1 MLHQVVYGMI
11 QWTAQRVGCKMLCYL
26 QHLAFQ
32 IKKTSS
38 LFGISEGQSAID
50 MSYINRKKKPS
61 LRLTKSLL
69 LKSVIEASIIEPVQ
83 RHLPNVHGKNKF
95 SHFSQDRVITSFGG
109 GLDFKNYKPL

>member
-1 MLHQVVYGMI
+1 MKGRKYFLKRSKSSAM
-11 QWTAQRVGCKMLCYL
+11 QRTSALL
-26 QHLAFQ
+26 Q
-32 IKKTSS
+32 KTVDQSS

-50 MSYINRKKKPS
+50 MEFTNRKKQPS

-69 LKSVIEASIIEPVQ
+69 LKSVTEASIIEPVQ

>member
-1 MLHQVVYGMI
+1 M
-11 QWTAQRVGCKMLCYL
+11 QRKSALRRNTITGGSMGV
-26 QHLAFQ
+26 
-32 IKKTSS
+32 SS
-38 LFGISEGQSAID
+38 LFGVSEGQSAID
-50 MSYINRKKKPS
+50 NMSLPNQKKKPS

-69 LKSVIEASIIEPVQ
+69 LKSVVEASIIEPVQ

>member
-1 MLHQVVYGMI
+1 MI
-11 QWTAQRVGCKMLCYL
+11 RIIMKRSKSSSTMQRKSALMRNTMTGGSMGV
-26 QHLAFQ
+26 
-32 IKKTSS
+32 SS
-38 LFGISEGQSAID
+38 LFGVSEGQSAID
-50 MSYINRKKKPS
+50 NMSLPNQKKKPS

-69 LKSVIEASIIEPVQ
+69 LKSVVEASIIEPVQ